1 MFGIRKDD
9 KSVKCFI
16 LDIAV
21 KGENSGL
28 QNWIEGDKYYRIK
41 TILMENQIKSK
52 MWNSWMIGY
61 DQIN

>member
-9 KSVKCFI
+9 KSVKYFI

-21 KGENSGL
+21 KDGNSGQ

-41 TILMENQIKSK
+41 RV
-52 MWNSWMIGY
+52 
-61 DQIN
+61 